1 MKNLKSA
8 YLHTSEIIQIADGI
22 VKQYYGKRTP
32 QKVDVDAIAV
42 KVLKQN
48 ILYESFA
55 EANPDKIAFTSDGK
69 TPLCVWKGGK
79 VERTL
84 FPANTIV
91 LERFLMAPE
100 RETRRRFILAHELSH
115 IILSRTDPQ
124 HHAACFHTEQRS
136 IGDYSVAQLHECF
149 AFSEVQANMMAGS
162 ILLPSDALKQI
173 IKKAFGTDRITS
185 YGKRL
190 FFPKDVEK
198 LHKIAESK
206 GVSFTTLCIQ
216 LEVCNLLSAGS
227 VEDYLRLTGVTNGT

>member
-1 MKNLKSA
+1 MNNKKNT

-22 VKQYYGKRTP
+22 VKQYYGKRVP

-55 EANPDKIAFTSDGK
+55 EANRDKIAFAADGK
-69 TPLCVWKGGK
+69 TPLCIWRAGK

-91 LERFLMAPE
+91 LDRFLMAPE
-100 RETRRRFILAHELSH
+100 RETHRRFILAHEISH

-124 HHAACFHTEQRS
+124 HHAARFHTEQNS
-136 IGDYSVAQLHECF
+136 VGAYSLAQLHECL
-149 AFSEVQANMMAGS
+149 AFSEVQANAMAGS
-162 ILLPSDALKQI
+162 ILLTSDALKQVV
-173 IKKAFGTDRITS
+173 KKAFGRDRITS

-190 FFPKDVEK
+190 FLPKDVEK
-198 LHKIAESK
+198 LHRIADAK
-206 GVSFTTLCIQ
+206 GVSYTTLCIQ
-216 LEVCNLLSAGS
+216 LEACNLLNVRS
-227 VEDYLRLTGVTNGT
+227 VEEYLQKTGVTDGS

>member
-1 MKNLKSA
+1 MKNMKSA

-22 VKQYYGKRTP
+22 VKRYYGKRVP

-42 KVLKQN
+42 NVLKQN

-55 EANPDKIAFTSDGK
+55 EANLDKIAFAADGQ
-69 TPLCVWKGGK
+69 TPLRVWKGGK

-100 RETRRRFILAHELSH
+100 RETLRRFILAHELSH

-124 HHAACFHTEQRS
+124 HHVACFHTEQNS
-136 IGDYSVAQLHECF
+136 VGDYSLAQLHECL
-149 AFSEVQANMMAGS
+149 AFSEVQANAMAGS
-162 ILLPSDALKQI
+162 ILLTSDALKQVV
-173 IKKAFGTDRITS
+173 KKAFGSDRITS

-190 FFPKDVEK
+190 FLPKDVEK
-198 LHKIAESK
+198 LHRIADAK
-206 GVSFTTLCIQ
+206 GVSYTTLCIQ
-216 LEVCNLLSAGS
+216 LEACNLLNVRS
-227 VEDYLRLTGVTNGT
+227 VEEYLQKTGVTDGS